1 MKCFLISKYGLTL
14 EFKFGYEEKI
24 FKVKVIQQ
32 CLADYEKEKENVCN
46 MCSLMFS
53 LIFHH

>member
-1 MKCFLISKYGLTL
+1 MKRFLISKYGITL

-46 MCSLMFS
+46 MCSLMFP
-53 LIFHH
+53 LIF

>member
-1 MKCFLISKYGLTL
+1 MKRFLISKDGITL

-46 MCSLMFS
+46 MCSLMFP
-53 LIFHH
+53 LIFQH